1 MSLPDKGPSFQDH
14 IENSNPIHV
23 ITIDGPSG
31 SGKGTISQAVAS
43 QLDWRYLESG
53 ATYRVIGYLAHKNH
67 ISTEDVP
74 RLVALAENLDIEFRD
89 GIVWIGG
96 EEAGDAIRT
105 EEAGKRASLLASIPE
120 VRETLLNWQRSQA
133 RAPGL
138 VADGRDMGTVVF
150 PWATCKFYLTASVEV
165 RAQRR
170 FNQLRGKGFDVNVR
184 QLIEDISERDARDVN
199 RAISPLRPADDALL
213 VDTTDLEIHEVVS
226 RVMAGLGN
234 LMPIL

>member
-1 MSLPDKGPSFQDH
+1 MSFSDKGPSVQDQ
-14 IENSNPIHV
+14 IENSRLIHV
-23 ITIDGPSG
+23 ITIDGPGG
-31 SGKGTISQAVAS
+31 SGKGTVSQAVAS
-43 QLDWRYLESG
+43 QFGWHYLESG
-53 ATYRVIGYLAHKNH
+53 ATYRAIGYLAHKNR
-67 ISTEDVP
+67 ISTEDVS
-74 RLVALAENLDIEFRD
+74 RLVELAENLDIEFRD

-105 EEAGKRASLLASIPE
+105 EEAGKRASLLATIPE
-120 VRETLLNWQRSQA
+120 VRETLLNWQRNQA

-150 PWATCKFYLTASVEV
+150 PWAICKFYLTASVEV

-170 FNQLRGKGFDVNVR
+170 FKQLRDKGFDVNV
-184 QLIEDISERDARDVN
+184 QKLIEDISERDARDVN

-226 RVMAGLGN
+226 RVMAGVGN
-234 LMPIL
+234 LASIL